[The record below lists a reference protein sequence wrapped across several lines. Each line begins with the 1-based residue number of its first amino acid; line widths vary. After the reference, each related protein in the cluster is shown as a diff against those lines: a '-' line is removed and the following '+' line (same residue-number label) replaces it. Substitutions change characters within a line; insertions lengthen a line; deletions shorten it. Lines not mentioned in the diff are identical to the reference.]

1 MFYKTISTLSQYGR
15 LDQSRDFNSYNPK
28 ERDHKKILM
37 DSIYSPQSFYFD
49 KIYNINCNSQQIYK
63 ENCRHITKSVIN
75 GYNGTIFLY
84 GQTTS
89 GKTFT
94 MLGTPNSPG
103 LLPCAI
109 RDIFNLISK
118 EKYPERFSV
127 YCSYIEIYN
136 ENIHDLLTDANNLK
150 LVDDSKVDYFY

>member
-1 MFYKTISTLSQYGR
+1 
-15 LDQSRDFNSYNPK
+15 
-28 ERDHKKILM
+28 M

-150 LVDDSKVDYFY
+150 LVDDSKVIKFFKKD